1 MFSTSIS
8 VTRAAVILL
17 TLTVPGQSLV
27 FAEAFRIIHAFDN
40 ASGAAVPF
48 SSIIKQDGWLY
59 GTTAVTNYGSSKT
72 YPPELRVDGGA
83 VFKLRLD
90 GTGFQVIKQ
99 FATSEPTSGY
109 GPFQGLTVA
118 GDALVGTLMYAGS
131 NSGGTLYSV
140 GMDGSNFRVL
150 HDFGGTGD
158 GTHAYAA
165 PILVGSV
172 LYGLTAFGGANPG
185 GGEGAFLG
193 AGALYSYNLT
203 TSTYRVERD
212 FSSPGATAFGTLTQV
227 GDWLYGMVSD
237 HRNPAEYGQVFRYRP
252 SDQAYDVI
260 HEFTGG
266 HGGGYPYDSLVF
278 DGGHY
283 LYGTTLGYYPFL
295 PLSPS
300 EIAAIQ
306 DEGVIFRIDLARAL
320 SDPLQYQVLHDFS
333 LAIGDG
339 AKPNSSML
347 VAPDGFLY
355 GISHGS
361 ESFGGTFNGV
371 RYGTEFGTFYRLH
384 PDGSDFSVLHTFDSV
399 ENGFTPMRGLVWD
412 NGTIYGTT
420 AEGGTSINLGSGL
433 TSRGSGTVWSYE
445 VYPVPEPSTLLIL
458 AGGGMMVWL
467 FRPRCS
473 ERIC

>member
-1 MFSTSIS
+1 MFSRSIS

-59 GTTAVTNYGSSKT
+59 GTTTFTNYGSSKN

-83 VFKLRLD
+83 VFKLRPD

-109 GPFQGLTVA
+109 APFQGLTVA
-118 GDALVGTLMYAGS
+118 GDALVGTLMSAGS
-131 NSGGTLYSV
+131 NSRGTLYSV
-140 GMDGSNFRVL
+140 GMDGSSFRVL

-158 GTHAYAA
+158 GAHAYAA

-193 AGALYSYNLT
+193 AGVLYSYNLT

-237 HRNPAEYGQVFRYRP
+237 HRNPAEHGQVFRYRP

-266 HGGGYPYDSLVF
+266 QGGGYPYDSLVF

-306 DEGVIFRIDLARAL
+306 DEGVIFRIDLGRAP

-333 LAIGDG
+333 LATGDG

-361 ESFGGTFNGV
+361 VSFGETVNGV
-371 RYGTEFGTFYRLH
+371 QYGTEFGTFYRLH

>member
-1 MFSTSIS
+1 MFSN
-8 VTRAAVILL
+8 VLTRATVILL
-17 TLTVPGQSLV
+17 ALTVPGPSLA

-40 ASGAAVPF
+40 ASGAAVPY
-48 SSIIKQDGWLY
+48 SSIIRQDGWLY
-59 GTTAVTNYGSSKT
+59 GTTTFTNYGSSKN

-83 VFKLRLD
+83 AFKLRPD
-90 GTGFQVIKQ
+90 GTGFQVIKH
-99 FATSEPTSGY
+99 FATSESASGY
-109 GPFQGLTVA
+109 APFQGLTVA
-118 GDALVGTLMYAGS
+118 GDALVGTLMSGGA
-131 NSGGTLYSV
+131 NSRGTLYSV
-140 GMDGSNFRVL
+140 GMDGSSFRVL
-150 HDFGGTGD
+150 HDFGGPGD

-165 PILVGSV
+165 PIVVGSV
-172 LYGLTAFGGANPG
+172 LYGTTGFGGANPG
-185 GGEGAFLG
+185 GGEYPSLG
-193 AGALYSYNLT
+193 AGVLYSYNLT
-203 TSTYRVERD
+203 TSSYRVERN

-227 GDWLYGMVSD
+227 GEWLYGMVAD
-237 HRNPAEYGQVFRYRP
+237 HRNPAEHGQVFRYRP

-355 GISHGS
+355 GIAHGS

-371 RYGTEFGTFYRLH
+371 HYGTEFGTLFRLH

-399 ENGFTPMRGLVWD
+399 EAGLTPMRGLVWE

-420 AEGGTSINLGSGL
+420 AEGGTSINLSGGL
-433 TSRGSGTVWSYE
+433 SSRGSGTVWSYE
-445 VYPVPEPSTLLIL
+445 VYSVPEPSTLLIL
-458 AGGGMMVWL
+458 AGGGIMAWR
-467 FRPRCS
+467 FRPRRS
-473 ERIC
+473 ERTC